1 MYRIGQGYDAH
12 RLVVGRPL
20 WIGGVEIPFSRG
32 LEGHSDADVLIHAL
46 ADALLGAAGKGDIGV
61 HFPDSDAAHAGRASR
76 EFLIEIR
83 QLLDASQF
91 GVVNVD
97 ATVIAQKPKL
107 ADYIP
112 QMRENLACDLQIQTG
127 DVNIKATTT
136 DGLGFTG
143 AQEGIAAQAIVLL
156 TDLAGR

>member
-1 MYRIGQGYDAH
+1 MCRIGQGYDAH

-76 EFLIEIR
+76 EFLIETR

-112 QMRENLACDLQIQTG
+112 QMRENLACDLQIQAG
-127 DVNIKATTT
+127 NVNIKATTT

>member
-20 WIGGVEIPFSRG
+20 WIGGVQIPFSRG
-32 LEGHSDADVLIHAL
+32 LAGHSDADVLIHAL
-46 ADALLGAAGKGDIGV
+46 ADALLGAAGKGDIGA
-61 HFPDSDAAHAGRASR
+61 HFPDSDAAHAGRSSR

-83 QLLDASQF
+83 QLLHASEC

-97 ATVIAQKPKL
+97 ATIIAQKPKL
-107 ADYIP
+107 VDYIP
-112 QMRENLACDLQIQTG
+112 QMRENLACDLKIQAG
-127 DVNIKATTT
+127 NVNIKATTT

-143 AQEGIAAQAIVLL
+143 AEEGIAAQAIVLL
-156 TDLAGR
+156 TDSAGR

>member
-32 LEGHSDADVLIHAL
+32 LAGHSDADVLIHAL
-46 ADALLGAAGKGDIGV
+46 ADALLGAAGKGDLGV
-61 HFPDSDAAHAGRASR
+61 HFPDSDAAHAGRPSR
-76 EFLIEIR
+76 EFLVEIR
-83 QLLDASQF
+83 QLLDASEF

-112 QMRENLACDLQIQTG
+112 QMRENLACDLQIQAG
-127 DVNIKATTT
+127 NVNIKATTT

-143 AQEGIAAQAIVLL
+143 AEEGIAAQAIVLL
-156 TDLAGR
+156 THLAGQ

>member
-1 MYRIGQGYDAH
+1 
-12 RLVVGRPL
+12 
-20 WIGGVEIPFSRG
+20 VEIPFSRG

-83 QLLDASQF
+83 QLLDTSQF

-127 DVNIKATTT
+127 NVNIKATTT

>member
-1 MYRIGQGYDAH
+1 M
-12 RLVVGRPL
+12 
-20 WIGGVEIPFSRG
+20 
-32 LEGHSDADVLIHAL
+32 
-46 ADALLGAAGKGDIGV
+46 
-61 HFPDSDAAHAGRASR
+61 HFPDSDAVHAGRASR

-91 GVVNVD
+91 GIVNVD

-112 QMRENLACDLQIQTG
+112 EMRENLASDLQIQVG
-127 DVNIKATTT
+127 NVNIKATTT

>member
-1 MYRIGQGYDAH
+1 MCRIGQGYDAH

-32 LEGHSDADVLIHAL
+32 LAGHSDADVLIHAL
-46 ADALLGAAGKGDIGV
+46 VDALLGAAGKGDIGV

-76 EFLIEIR
+76 EFLIETR

-112 QMRENLACDLQIQTG
+112 QMRENLACDLQIQAG
-127 DVNIKATTT
+127 NVNIKATTT

>member
-32 LEGHSDADVLIHAL
+32 LAGHSDADVLIHAL
-46 ADALLGAAGKGDIGV
+46 VDALLGAAGKGDIGV

-76 EFLIEIR
+76 EFLIETR

-112 QMRENLACDLQIQTG
+112 QMRENLACDRQIQAG
-127 DVNIKATTT
+127 NVNIKATTT

>member
-1 MYRIGQGYDAH
+1 MDTRIQEELYK
-12 RLVVGRPL
+12 L
-20 WIGGVEIPFSRG
+20 WCELSSENEATIMECEGGLSG
-32 LEGHSDADVLIHAL
+32 S
-46 ADALLGAAGKGDIGV
+46 AGKGDIGL

-112 QMRENLACDLQIQTG
+112 QMRENLACDLQIQAG

-156 TDLAGR
+156 TDSAGR

>member
-32 LEGHSDADVLIHAL
+32 LAGHSDADVLIHAL
-46 ADALLGAAGKGDIGV
+46 VDALLGAAGKGDIGV

-76 EFLIEIR
+76 EFLIETR

-112 QMRENLACDLQIQTG
+112 QMRENLACDLQIQAG
-127 DVNIKATTT
+127 NVNIKATTT

>member
-46 ADALLGAAGKGDIGV
+46 ADALLGAAGKGDIGL
-61 HFPDSDAAHAGRASR
+61 HFPDSDAAHVGRASR

-112 QMRENLACDLQIQTG
+112 QMRENLACDLQIQAG

-156 TDLAGR
+156 TDSAGR